1 MTDDGPWFA
10 LASGETFQD
19 MLVAALRARGTIR
32 CPECG
37 APVAVGGKLPVRFFP
52 APVPCC

>member
-1 MTDDGPWFA
+1 MTEDGPWFA
-10 LASGETFQD
+10 LASGATFQD
-19 MLVAALRARGTIR
+19 MLVAALRARGRIR

-37 APVAVGGKLPVRFFP
+37 SAVAVGGKLPVRNSL